1 MANNKDIK
9 YFNRD
14 FQGLKNLLVDYT
26 KTYFPDTYNDFS
38 PSSPGT
44 MFMEMAAYVGDVLS
58 FYLDNQIQE
67 TFIQYARQSENI
79 YSLAYMLGY
88 RPKVTKAATVDID
101 VYQQVPSILDGI
113 VYVPDYNYCLQF
125 SENTQIKSSANNSV
139 FFLIQDN
146 INFAVSS
153 STDPTEITVYQTS
166 GGNPQYFL
174 LKKTRQAISSQ
185 IKSTSFTFGTP
196 ESFQTVSLTDD
207 NILQILDITDSDGNT
222 WYEVP
227 YLGQEMIYES
237 IKNTNTNDP
246 NTYQNTDAP
255 YLLRLRKTPRR
266 FVTRFTST
274 GNMQLQFGSGTTS
287 DVDEVIVPNSDN
299 VGLGLPY
306 KQSKMFTAF
315 DPTNFLQTDTYGISP
330 ANTTLTVRYLVG
342 GGVSSNVDSNTLN
355 ALINAN
361 NASFIQNNLNQ
372 TTANYIFGTI
382 ALNNQTAASGGSDGD
397 TLEEIRQ
404 NSLVTFQSQLRNV
417 TQADYLVRTLS
428 MPSNYGS
435 IAKTYA
441 EPVKIENLL
450 PGETPSVLDIYVLGY
465 NADSN
470 LTTVSD
476 TVKSNLQTYLYEYRM
491 INDSIRIRDGF
502 VINIGVNFDI
512 IALPNFNSNEV
523 LINCVNALK
532 VYFNIENWSIN
543 QPIILKD
550 LYIELSKVQG
560 VQTIK
565 NIQVINKSGIINGYS
580 QYAYDIVGANQNDTI
595 YPSLDPSIF
604 EIKYPD
610 SDIQGRVVSF

>member
-79 YSLAYMLGY
+79 YTLAYMLGY
-88 RPKVTKAATVDID
+88 RPKVTKASTTNID
-101 VYQQVPSILDGI
+101 LYQQLPSVLSGS
-113 VYVPDYNYCLQF
+113 VYIPDYSYCLQLA
-125 SENTQIKSSANNSV
+125 ENTQIKTTNNNNI
-139 FFLIQDN
+139 FFLVQDN
-146 INFAVSS
+146 VNFAVSS
-153 STDPTEITVYQTS
+153 SSDPTELTVYQTS

-174 LKKTRQAISSQ
+174 LKKTRQAISAQ
-185 IKSTSFTFGTP
+185 VKSTSFTFGAP
-196 ESFQTVSLTDD
+196 ASFQTVNLTDT
-207 NILQILDITDSDGNT
+207 NILQILDITDADGNV

-227 YLGQEMIYES
+227 YLGQEMVYES

-246 NTYQNTDAP
+246 NTYQDTDAP

-274 GNMQLQFGSGTTS
+274 GTLQLQFGSGTTN
-287 DVDEVIVPNSDN
+287 DVDETIVPNSDN

-306 KQSKMFTAF
+306 KQSKLFTAF
-315 DPTNFLQTDTYGISP
+315 DPTNFLQTDTYGVSP
-330 ANTTLTVRYLVG
+330 SNTTLTVRYLVG

-355 ALINAN
+355 ALVNTN
-361 NASFIQNNLNQ
+361 NASFINNNLNA
-372 TTANYIFGTI
+372 TTSNYIFGTL
-382 ALNNQTAASGGSDGD
+382 AVNNPEAASGGADGD

-417 TQADYLVRTLS
+417 TQADYLVRSLS

-435 IAKTYA
+435 IAKAYTEA
-441 EPVKIENLL
+441 VKIENLEV
-450 PGETPSVLDIYVLGY
+450 GETPSVLDLYVLGY
-465 NADSN
+465 NAN
-470 LTTVSD
+470 NTLTTVSN
-476 TVKSNLQTYLYEYRM
+476 TVKNNLKTYLYEYRI
-491 INDSIRIRDGF
+491 INDSVRIRDAY

-512 IALPNFNSNEV
+512 IVLPNINSSEV
-523 LINCVNALK
+523 LINCINALRL
-532 VYFNIENWSIN
+532 YFNTEKWSIN

-565 NIQVINKSGIINGYS
+565 EIQITNKSGIIDGYS
-580 QYAYDIVGANQNDTI
+580 QYAYDIEGANQNGTI

-604 EIKYPD
+604 EIKYPN
-610 SDIQGRVVSF
+610 SDIQGRIVSF

>member
-1 MANNKDIK
+1 MAETKDIK

-14 FQGLKNLLVDYT
+14 FQGLKNLLVDYA
-26 KTYFPDTYNDFS
+26 KTYFPTTYNDFS
-38 PSSPGT
+38 PSSPGM
-44 MFMEMAAYVGDVLS
+44 MFMEMAAYVGDVMS

-79 YSLAYMLGY
+79 YTLAYMLGY

-101 VYQQVPSILDGI
+101 FYQQLPSVLDNT
-113 VYVPDYNYCLQF
+113 VYVPDYSYCLQF
-125 SENTQIKSSANNSV
+125 TENTQIRSSTNNSI
-139 FFLIQDN
+139 FFLVQDN

-174 LKKTRQAISSQ
+174 LKKTRQAISAQ

-196 ESFQTVSLTDD
+196 ESFQTVNLVDD
-207 NILQILDITDSDGNT
+207 NILQILDITDTDGNT

-246 NTYQNTDAP
+246 NTYQDTDAP

-274 GNMQLQFGSGTTS
+274 GNMQIQFGSGTTS
-287 DVDEVIVPNSDN
+287 DVDEVIIPNSNN

-306 KQSKMFTAF
+306 KQSKLFTAF
-315 DPTNFLQTDTYGISP
+315 DPTNFLQTDTYGIAP

-342 GGVSSNVDSNTLN
+342 GGVSSNIDSNTLN
-355 ALINAN
+355 ALINTN
-361 NASFIQNNLNQ
+361 NVLFINNNLNQ
-372 TTANYIFGTI
+372 TTANYIFSTI
-382 ALNNQTAASGGSDGD
+382 AVNNTEAASGGSDGD
-397 TLEEIRQ
+397 NLEEIRQ
-404 NSLVTFQSQLRNV
+404 NSLMSFQTQLRNV
-417 TQADYLVRTLS
+417 TQADYLVRALS

-435 IAKTYA
+435 IAKAYA
-441 EPVKIENLL
+441 EPVKIENLQ

-465 NADSN
+465 NANNN
-470 LTTVSD
+470 LTTVSN

-491 INDSIRIRDGF
+491 INDSIRIRDAY
-502 VINIGVNFDI
+502 VINVGVNFDI
-512 IALPNFNSNEV
+512 IVLPNFNSNEV
-523 LINCVNALK
+523 LINCVEALK
-532 VYFNIENWSIN
+532 TYFNVDKWSIN

-550 LYIELSKVQG
+550 LYVELSKIQG
-560 VQTIK
+560 VQSVK
-565 NIQVINKSGIINGYS
+565 NIEILNKSGIINGYS
-580 QYAYDIVGANQNDTI
+580 QYAYDIVGANQNGII
-595 YPSLDPSIF
+595 YPSLDPSVF
-604 EIKYPD
+604 EIKYPN

>member
-1 MANNKDIK
+1 MAETKDIK

-14 FQGLKNLLVDYT
+14 FQGLKNLLVDYA
-26 KTYFPDTYNDFS
+26 KTYFPTTYNDFS
-38 PSSPGT
+38 PSSPGM
-44 MFMEMAAYVGDVLS
+44 MFMEMAAYVGDVMS

-79 YSLAYMLGY
+79 YTLAYMLGY

-101 VYQQVPSILDGI
+101 FYQLLPSVLDNT
-113 VYVPDYNYCLQF
+113 VYVPDYSYCLQF
-125 SENTQIKSSANNSV
+125 TENTQIRSSTNNSI
-139 FFLIQDN
+139 FFLVQDN

-174 LKKTRQAISSQ
+174 LKKTRQAISAQ

-196 ESFQTVSLTDD
+196 ESFQTVNLVDD
-207 NILQILDITDSDGNT
+207 NILQILDITDTDGNT

-246 NTYQNTDAP
+246 NTYQDTDAP

-274 GNMQLQFGSGTTS
+274 GNMQIQFGSGTTS
-287 DVDEVIVPNSDN
+287 DVDEVIIPNSNN

-306 KQSKMFTAF
+306 KQSKLFTAF
-315 DPTNFLQTDTYGISP
+315 DPTNFLQTDTYGIAP

-342 GGVSSNVDSNTLN
+342 GGVSSNIDSNTLN
-355 ALINAN
+355 ALINTN
-361 NASFIQNNLNQ
+361 NVLFINNNLNQ
-372 TTANYIFGTI
+372 TTANYIFSTI
-382 ALNNQTAASGGSDGD
+382 AVNNTEAASGGSDGD
-397 TLEEIRQ
+397 NLEEIRQ
-404 NSLVTFQSQLRNV
+404 NSLMSFQTQLRNV
-417 TQADYLVRTLS
+417 TQADYLVRALS

-435 IAKTYA
+435 IAKAYA
-441 EPVKIENLL
+441 EPVKIENLQ

-465 NADSN
+465 NANNN
-470 LTTVSD
+470 LTTVSN

-491 INDSIRIRDGF
+491 INDSIRIRDAY
-502 VINIGVNFDI
+502 VINVGVNFDI
-512 IALPNFNSNEV
+512 IVLPNFNSNEV
-523 LINCVNALK
+523 LISCVEALK
-532 VYFNIENWSIN
+532 TYFNVDKWSIN

-550 LYIELSKVQG
+550 LYVELSKIQG
-560 VQTIK
+560 VQSVK
-565 NIQVINKSGIINGYS
+565 NIEILNKSGIINGYS
-580 QYAYDIVGANQNDTI
+580 QYAYDIVGANQNGII
-595 YPSLDPSIF
+595 YPSLDPSVF
-604 EIKYPD
+604 EIKYPN

>member
-38 PSSPGT
+38 PSSPGM

-67 TFIQYARQSENI
+67 TFVQYARQSENI

-88 RPKVTKAATVDID
+88 RPKVTKAATVDIE
-101 VYQQVPSILDGI
+101 VYQQIPSILDGT

-125 SENTQIKSSANNSV
+125 AENTQIKSSANNSI

-146 INFAVSS
+146 INFAASS
-153 STDPTEITVYQTS
+153 SIDPTETTVYQTS

-174 LKKTRQAISSQ
+174 LKKTRQAISAQ
-185 IKSTSFTFGTP
+185 IKSANFSFGAP

-207 NILQILDITDSDGNT
+207 NILQILDITDADGNI

-227 YLGQEMIYES
+227 YLGQEMVYES

-246 NTYQNTDAP
+246 NTYQDTDAP

-274 GNMQLQFGSGTTS
+274 GNLQIQFGSGTTS

-306 KQSKMFTAF
+306 KQSKLFTAF

-355 ALINAN
+355 ALINTDN
-361 NASFIQNNLNQ
+361 VSFISNNLNQ
-372 TTANYIFGTI
+372 STANYIFGTI
-382 ALNNQTAASGGSDGD
+382 AVNNIDAASGGADGD

-404 NSLVTFQSQLRNV
+404 NSLVNFQSQLRNV

-435 IAKTYA
+435 VTKAYA
-441 EPVKIENLL
+441 EPVKIKNIQL
-450 PGETPSVLDIYVLGY
+450 GETPSVLDIYVLGY
-465 NADSN
+465 DANGN
-470 LTTVSD
+470 LITVSD

-502 VINIGVNFDI
+502 IINIGVNFDI
-512 IALPNFNSNEV
+512 VALPNFNSNEV
-523 LINCVNALK
+523 LINCVNSLK
-532 VYFNIENWSIN
+532 AYFDIKKWSIN

-565 NIQVINKSGIINGYS
+565 DIQVINKSGIINGYS
-580 QYAYDIVGANQNDTI
+580 QYAYDIDGANQNGTI

>member
-1 MANNKDIK
+1 MAETKDIK

-14 FQGLKNLLVDYT
+14 FQGLKNLLVDYA
-26 KTYFPDTYNDFS
+26 KTYFPTTYNDFS
-38 PSSPGT
+38 PSSPGM
-44 MFMEMAAYVGDVLS
+44 MFMEMAAYVGDVMS

-79 YSLAYMLGY
+79 YTLAYMLGY

-101 VYQQVPSILDGI
+101 FYQQLPSILDNT
-113 VYVPDYNYCLQF
+113 VYVPDYSYCLQF
-125 SENTQIKSSANNSV
+125 TENTQIRSSTNNSI
-139 FFLIQDN
+139 FFLVQDN

-174 LKKTRQAISSQ
+174 LKKTRQAISAQ

-196 ESFQTVSLTDD
+196 ESFQTVNLVDD
-207 NILQILDITDSDGNT
+207 NILQILDITDTDGNT

-246 NTYQNTDAP
+246 NTYQDTDAP

-274 GNMQLQFGSGTTS
+274 GNMQIQFGSGTTS
-287 DVDEVIVPNSDN
+287 DVDEVIIPNSNN

-306 KQSKMFTAF
+306 KQSKLFTAF
-315 DPTNFLQTDTYGISP
+315 DPTNFLQTDTYGIAP

-342 GGVSSNVDSNTLN
+342 GGVSSNIDSNTLN
-355 ALINAN
+355 ALINTN
-361 NASFIQNNLNQ
+361 NVLFINNNLNQ
-372 TTANYIFGTI
+372 TTANYIFSTI
-382 ALNNQTAASGGSDGD
+382 AVNNTEAASGGSDGD
-397 TLEEIRQ
+397 NLEEIRQ
-404 NSLVTFQSQLRNV
+404 NSLMSFQTQLRNV
-417 TQADYLVRTLS
+417 TQADYLVRALS

-435 IAKTYA
+435 IAKAYA
-441 EPVKIENLL
+441 EPVKIENLQ

-465 NADSN
+465 NANNN
-470 LTTVSD
+470 LTTVSN

-491 INDSIRIRDGF
+491 INDSIRIRDAY
-502 VINIGVNFDI
+502 VINVGVNFDI
-512 IALPNFNSNEV
+512 IVLPNFNSNEV
-523 LINCVNALK
+523 LINCVEALK
-532 VYFNIENWSIN
+532 TYFNVDKWSIN

-550 LYIELSKVQG
+550 LYVELSKIQG
-560 VQTIK
+560 VQSVK
-565 NIQVINKSGIINGYS
+565 NIEILNKSGIINGYS
-580 QYAYDIVGANQNDTI
+580 QYAYDIVGANQNGII
-595 YPSLDPSIF
+595 YPSLDPSVF
-604 EIKYPD
+604 EIKYPN

>member
-1 MANNKDIK
+1 MAETKDIK

-14 FQGLKNLLVDYT
+14 FQGLKNLLVDYA
-26 KTYFPDTYNDFS
+26 KTYFPTTYNDFS
-38 PSSPGT
+38 PSSPGM
-44 MFMEMAAYVGDVLS
+44 MFMEMAAYVGDVMS

-79 YSLAYMLGY
+79 YTLAYMLGY
-88 RPKVTKAATVDID
+88 RPKVTKAATVNID
-101 VYQQVPSILDGI
+101 FYQQLPSVLDNT
-113 VYVPDYNYCLQF
+113 VYVPDYSYCLQF
-125 SENTQIKSSANNSV
+125 TENTQIRSSTNNSI
-139 FFLIQDN
+139 FFLVQDN

-174 LKKTRQAISSQ
+174 LKKTRQAISAQ

-196 ESFQTVSLTDD
+196 ESFQTVNLVDD
-207 NILQILDITDSDGNT
+207 NILQILDITDTDGNT

-246 NTYQNTDAP
+246 NTYQDTDAP

-274 GNMQLQFGSGTTS
+274 GNMQIQFGSGTTS
-287 DVDEVIVPNSDN
+287 DVDEVIIPNSNN

-306 KQSKMFTAF
+306 KQSKLFTAF
-315 DPTNFLQTDTYGISP
+315 DPTNFLQTDTYGIAP

-342 GGVSSNVDSNTLN
+342 GGVSSNIDSNTLN
-355 ALINAN
+355 ALINTN
-361 NASFIQNNLNQ
+361 NVLFINNNLNQ
-372 TTANYIFGTI
+372 TTANYIFSTI
-382 ALNNQTAASGGSDGD
+382 AVNNTEAASGGSDGD
-397 TLEEIRQ
+397 NLEEIRQ
-404 NSLVTFQSQLRNV
+404 NSLMSFQTQLRNV
-417 TQADYLVRTLS
+417 TQADYLVRALS

-435 IAKTYA
+435 IAKAYA
-441 EPVKIENLL
+441 EPVKIENLQ

-465 NADSN
+465 NANNN
-470 LTTVSD
+470 LTTVSN

-491 INDSIRIRDGF
+491 INDSIRIRDAY
-502 VINIGVNFDI
+502 VINVGVNFDI
-512 IALPNFNSNEV
+512 IVLPNFNSNEV
-523 LINCVNALK
+523 LISCVEALK
-532 VYFNIENWSIN
+532 TYFNVDKWSIN

-550 LYIELSKVQG
+550 LYVELSKIQG
-560 VQTIK
+560 VQSVK
-565 NIQVINKSGIINGYS
+565 NIEILNKSGIINGYS
-580 QYAYDIVGANQNDTI
+580 QYAYDIVGANQNGII
-595 YPSLDPSIF
+595 YPSLDPSVF
-604 EIKYPD
+604 EIKYPN

>member
-1 MANNKDIK
+1 MAETKDIK

-14 FQGLKNLLVDYT
+14 FQGLKNLLVDYA
-26 KTYFPDTYNDFS
+26 KTYFPTTYNDFS
-38 PSSPGT
+38 PSSPGM
-44 MFMEMAAYVGDVLS
+44 MFMEMVAYVGDVMS

-79 YSLAYMLGY
+79 YTLAYMLGY

-101 VYQQVPSILDGI
+101 FYQQLPSVLDNT
-113 VYVPDYNYCLQF
+113 VYVPDYSYCLQF
-125 SENTQIKSSANNSV
+125 TENTQIRSSTNNSI
-139 FFLIQDN
+139 FFLVQDN

-174 LKKTRQAISSQ
+174 LKKTRQAISAQ

-196 ESFQTVSLTDD
+196 ESFQTVNLVDD
-207 NILQILDITDSDGNT
+207 NILQILDITDTDGNT

-246 NTYQNTDAP
+246 NTYQDTDAP

-274 GNMQLQFGSGTTS
+274 GNMQIQFGSGTTS
-287 DVDEVIVPNSDN
+287 DVDEVIIPNSNN

-306 KQSKMFTAF
+306 KQSKLFTAF
-315 DPTNFLQTDTYGISP
+315 DPTNFLQTDTYGIAP

-342 GGVSSNVDSNTLN
+342 GGVSSNIDSNTLN
-355 ALINAN
+355 ALINTN
-361 NASFIQNNLNQ
+361 NVLFINNNLNQ
-372 TTANYIFGTI
+372 TTANYIFSTI
-382 ALNNQTAASGGSDGD
+382 AVNNTEAASGGSDGD
-397 TLEEIRQ
+397 NLEEIRQ
-404 NSLVTFQSQLRNV
+404 NSLMSFQTQLRNV
-417 TQADYLVRTLS
+417 TQADYLVRALS

-435 IAKTYA
+435 ITKAYA
-441 EPVKIENLL
+441 EPVKIENLQ

-465 NADSN
+465 NANNN
-470 LTTVSD
+470 LTTVSN

-491 INDSIRIRDGF
+491 INDSIRIRDAY
-502 VINIGVNFDI
+502 VINVGVNFDI
-512 IALPNFNSNEV
+512 IVLPNFNSNEV
-523 LINCVNALK
+523 LINCVEALK
-532 VYFNIENWSIN
+532 TYFNVDKWSIN

-550 LYIELSKVQG
+550 LYVELSKIQG
-560 VQTIK
+560 VQSVK
-565 NIQVINKSGIINGYS
+565 NIEILNKSGIINGYS
-580 QYAYDIVGANQNDTI
+580 QYAYDIVGANQNGII
-595 YPSLDPSIF
+595 YPSLDPSVF
-604 EIKYPD
+604 EIKYPN

>member
-1 MANNKDIK
+1 
-9 YFNRD
+9 
-14 FQGLKNLLVDYT
+14 
-26 KTYFPDTYNDFS
+26 
-38 PSSPGT
+38 
-44 MFMEMAAYVGDVLS
+44 
-58 FYLDNQIQE
+58 
-67 TFIQYARQSENI
+67 
-79 YSLAYMLGY
+79 
-88 RPKVTKAATVDID
+88 
-101 VYQQVPSILDGI
+101 
-113 VYVPDYNYCLQF
+113 
-125 SENTQIKSSANNSV
+125 
-139 FFLIQDN
+139 
-146 INFAVSS
+146 
-153 STDPTEITVYQTS
+153 
-166 GGNPQYFL
+166 
-174 LKKTRQAISSQ
+174 
-185 IKSTSFTFGTP
+185 
-196 ESFQTVSLTDD
+196 
-207 NILQILDITDSDGNT
+207 
-222 WYEVP
+222 
-227 YLGQEMIYES
+227 
-237 IKNTNTNDP
+237 
-246 NTYQNTDAP
+246 
-255 YLLRLRKTPRR
+255 
-266 FVTRFTST
+266 
-274 GNMQLQFGSGTTS
+274 
-287 DVDEVIVPNSDN
+287 
-299 VGLGLPY
+299 
-306 KQSKMFTAF
+306 MFTAF

-435 IAKTYA
+435 IAKAYA

-512 IALPNFNSNEV
+512 IVLPNFNSNEV

-532 VYFNIENWSIN
+532 TYFNIENWSIN

-565 NIQVINKSGIINGYS
+565 DIQVINKSGIINGYS
-580 QYAYDIVGANQNDTI
+580 QYAYDIIGANQNGTI

>member
-38 PSSPGT
+38 PSSPGM

-67 TFIQYARQSENI
+67 TFVQYARQSENI

-88 RPKVTKAATVDID
+88 RPKVTKAATVDIE
-101 VYQQVPSILDGI
+101 VYQQIPSILDGT

-125 SENTQIKSSANNSV
+125 AENTQIKSSANNSI

-146 INFAVSS
+146 INFAASS
-153 STDPTEITVYQTS
+153 SVDPTETTVYQTS

-174 LKKTRQAISSQ
+174 LKKTRQAISAQ
-185 IKSTSFTFGTP
+185 IKSANFSFGAP

-207 NILQILDITDSDGNT
+207 NILQILDITDADGNI

-227 YLGQEMIYES
+227 YLGQEMVYES

-246 NTYQNTDAP
+246 NTYQDTDAP

-274 GNMQLQFGSGTTS
+274 GNLQIQFGSGTTS

-306 KQSKMFTAF
+306 KQSKLFTAF

-355 ALINAN
+355 ALINTDN
-361 NASFIQNNLNQ
+361 VLFISNNLNQ
-372 TTANYIFGTI
+372 STANYIFGTI
-382 ALNNQTAASGGSDGD
+382 AVNNIDAASGGADGD

-404 NSLVTFQSQLRNV
+404 NSLVNFQSQLRNV

-435 IAKTYA
+435 VTKAYA
-441 EPVKIENLL
+441 EPVKIKNIQL
-450 PGETPSVLDIYVLGY
+450 GETPSVLDIYVLGY
-465 NADSN
+465 DANGN
-470 LTTVSD
+470 LITVSD

-502 VINIGVNFDI
+502 IINIGVNFDI
-512 IALPNFNSNEV
+512 VALPNFNSNEV
-523 LINCVNALK
+523 LINCVNSLK
-532 VYFNIENWSIN
+532 AYFDIKKWSIN

-565 NIQVINKSGIINGYS
+565 DIQVINKSGIINGYS
-580 QYAYDIVGANQNDTI
+580 QYAYDIEGANQNGTI

>member
-1 MANNKDIK
+1 MANNRDIK

-67 TFIQYARQSENI
+67 TFVQYARQSENI

-88 RPKVTKAATVDID
+88 RPKVTKAATTNIDI
-101 VYQQVPSILDGI
+101 YQQLPSVLSGS
-113 VYVPDYNYCLQF
+113 VYVPDYSYCLQLA
-125 SENTQIKSSANNSV
+125 ENTQIKTTTNNNT

-146 INFAVSS
+146 VNFAVSS
-153 STDPTEITVYQTS
+153 STDPTELTIYQTS

-174 LKKTRQAISSQ
+174 LKKTRQAISAQ
-185 IKSTSFTFGTP
+185 VKSTSFNFGAP
-196 ESFQTVSLTDD
+196 ESFQTVNLTDT
-207 NILQILDITDSDGNT
+207 NILQILDITDADGNI

-227 YLGQEMIYES
+227 YLGQEMVYES

-246 NTYQNTDAP
+246 NTYQDTDAP

-274 GNMQLQFGSGTTS
+274 GNMQIQFGSGTTS
-287 DVDEVIVPNSDN
+287 DVDEVIIPNSNN

-306 KQSKMFTAF
+306 KQSKLFTAF

-355 ALINAN
+355 ALINTN
-361 NASFIQNNLNQ
+361 NASFINNNLNT

-382 ALNNQTAASGGSDGD
+382 AVNNPEAASGGADGD

-417 TQADYLVRTLS
+417 TQADYLIRTLS

-435 IAKTYA
+435 IAKAYA
-441 EPVKIENLL
+441 EPVKIENIQI
-450 PGETPSVLDIYVLGY
+450 GETPSVLDLYILGY
-465 NADSN
+465 DASN
-470 LTTVSD
+470 KLTTVSN
-476 TVKSNLQTYLYEYRM
+476 TVKNNLKTYLSEYRI
-491 INDSIRIRDGF
+491 INDSVRIRDAF
-502 VINIGVNFDI
+502 VINVGVNFDI
-512 IALPNFNSNEV
+512 IALPNFNSNEI

-532 VYFNIENWSIN
+532 TYFNTDNWSIN
-543 QPIILKD
+543 QPIVLKD
-550 LYIELSKVQG
+550 IYIELSKIQG

-565 NIQVINKSGIINGYS
+565 DIQIINKSGIIEGYS
-580 QYAYDIVGANQNDTI
+580 QYAYDITGANQNGTI

-610 SDIQGRVVSF
+610 SDIQGRIVSF

>member
-67 TFIQYARQSENI
+67 TFVQYARQSENI

-101 VYQQVPSILDGI
+101 IYQQVPSILDGI

-125 SENTQIKSSANNSV
+125 SENTQIKSSANNSI

-153 STDPTEITVYQTS
+153 SIDPTEITVYQTS

-274 GNMQLQFGSGTTS
+274 GNMQIQFGSGTTN

-355 ALINAN
+355 ALINTN

-382 ALNNQTAASGGSDGD
+382 ALNNQSAASGGSDGD

-435 IAKTYA
+435 IAKAYA

-512 IALPNFNSNEV
+512 IVLPNFNSNEV

-532 VYFNIENWSIN
+532 TYFNIENWSIN

-565 NIQVINKSGIINGYS
+565 DIQVINKSGIINGYS
-580 QYAYDIVGANQNDTI
+580 QYAYDIIGANQNGTI

>member
-79 YSLAYMLGY
+79 YTLAYMLGY
-88 RPKVTKAATVDID
+88 RPKVTKAATTNID
-101 VYQQVPSILDGI
+101 LYQQLPSVLSGS
-113 VYVPDYNYCLQF
+113 VYVPDYSYCLQLA
-125 SENTQIKSSANNSV
+125 ENTQIKTTNNNNV
-139 FFLIQDN
+139 FFLVQDN
-146 INFAVSS
+146 VNFAVSS
-153 STDPTEITVYQTS
+153 SSDPTELTIYQTS

-174 LKKTRQAISSQ
+174 LKKTRQAISAQ
-185 IKSTSFTFGTP
+185 VKSTSFTFGAP
-196 ESFQTVSLTDD
+196 ASFQTVNLTDT
-207 NILQILDITDSDGNT
+207 NILQILDITDADGNI

-227 YLGQEMIYES
+227 YLGQEMVYES

-246 NTYQNTDAP
+246 NTYQDTDAP

-274 GNMQLQFGSGTTS
+274 GTLQLQFGSGTTN
-287 DVDEVIVPNSDN
+287 DVDEVIVPNSNN

-306 KQSKMFTAF
+306 KQSKLFTAF
-315 DPTNFLQTDTYGISP
+315 DPTNFLQTDTYGVSP
-330 ANTTLTVRYLVG
+330 SNTTLTVRYLVG

-355 ALINAN
+355 ALVNTN
-361 NASFIQNNLNQ
+361 NASFINNNLNA
-372 TTANYIFGTI
+372 TTSNYIFGTL
-382 ALNNQTAASGGSDGD
+382 AVNNPEAASGGADGD

-417 TQADYLVRTLS
+417 TQADYLVRSLS

-435 IAKTYA
+435 IAKAYA
-441 EPVKIENLL
+441 EAVKIENLEV
-450 PGETPSVLDIYVLGY
+450 GETPSVLDLYVLGY
-465 NADSN
+465 NANNTLTAVSN
-470 LTTVSD
+470 
-476 TVKSNLQTYLYEYRM
+476 TVKNNLKTYLYEYRI
-491 INDSIRIRDGF
+491 INDSVRIRDAY

-512 IALPNFNSNEV
+512 IVLPNINSSEV
-523 LINCVNALK
+523 LINCINALRL
-532 VYFNIENWSIN
+532 YFNTEKWSIN
-543 QPIILKD
+543 QPIVLKD

-565 NIQVINKSGIINGYS
+565 EIQITNKSGIINGYS
-580 QYAYDIVGANQNDTI
+580 QYAYDIEGANQNGTI

-604 EIKYPD
+604 EIKYPN
-610 SDIQGRVVSF
+610 SDIQGRIVSF

>member
-101 VYQQVPSILDGI
+101 IYQQVPSILDGI

-125 SENTQIKSSANNSV
+125 SENTQIKSSANNSI

-153 STDPTEITVYQTS
+153 SIDPTEITVYQTS

-274 GNMQLQFGSGTTS
+274 GNMQIQFGSGTTN

-355 ALINAN
+355 ALINTN

-382 ALNNQTAASGGSDGD
+382 ALNNQSAASGGSDGD

-435 IAKTYA
+435 IAKAYA

-512 IALPNFNSNEV
+512 IVLPNFNSNEV

-532 VYFNIENWSIN
+532 TYFNIENWSIN

-565 NIQVINKSGIINGYS
+565 DIQVINKSGIINGYS
-580 QYAYDIVGANQNDTI
+580 QYAYDIIGANQNGTI